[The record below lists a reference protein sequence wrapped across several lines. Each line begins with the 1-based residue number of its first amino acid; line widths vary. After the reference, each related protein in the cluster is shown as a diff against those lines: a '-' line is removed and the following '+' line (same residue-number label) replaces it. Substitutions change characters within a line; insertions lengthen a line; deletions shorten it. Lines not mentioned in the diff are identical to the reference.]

1 MTKLDF
7 IARQLAKAQNKRYEH
22 YVVNRIW
29 NLLNDLRLKFVTQQF
44 VSRPEG
50 RAMTDMFFP
59 QLNIHIEVDEGFHK
73 KQIDA
78 DKLREADIIN
88 VTGHQILRIDVT
100 KDIEH
105 INSHIDVIVATIKDK
120 IVSKPNFEPWDI
132 AAEMNPQ
139 TYIDRGYIDVQ
150 ENVAFR
156 TMVDAAN
163 CFGLNI
169 KPRGIWTGG
178 ALHGVEP
185 NTLIWCP
192 KLYQN
197 KDWNNQMSDDGEVIT
212 EMSEDPS
219 RVLIEIDRVTRAQ
232 EFTRIVF
239 PRFKGPLG
247 DYLYRFTGKY
257 ELDTEATN
265 GTTGFVW
272 RRVATRVPTYEYVA
286 KSDVKKT
293 KAFKDRPSSQSIQF
307 PELDSLANE
316 MPMLSLGP
324 TKDEYRFSR
333 EGVGRGSI
341 WVAKQRGG
349 YRIVTTGSA
358 NTLKPEIERITG
370 QKALTMRD
378 RDHLWWKGLSIDDMR
393 SVLEAFQKL

>member
-1 MTKLDF
+1 
-7 IARQLAKAQNKRYEH
+7 
-22 YVVNRIW
+22 VV
-29 NLLNDLRLKFVTQQF
+29 
-44 VSRPEG
+44 
-50 RAMTDMFFP
+50 
-59 QLNIHIEVDEGFHK
+59 
-73 KQIDA
+73 
-78 DKLREADIIN
+78 
-88 VTGHQILRIDVT
+88 
-100 KDIEH
+100 
-105 INSHIDVIVATIKDK
+105 VATIKDK
-120 IVSKPNFEPWDI
+120 IISIPNFEPWDI

-150 ENVAFR
+150 DNVAFR

-163 CFGLNI
+163 CFGLSI

-197 KDWNNQMSDDGEVIT
+197 KDWNNQMSDDGEFIT

-219 RVLIEIDRVTRAQ
+219 RVLIEIDRVTKAR

-286 KSDVKKT
+286 RPTVKKT
-293 KAFKDRPSSQSIQF
+293 ETVKVWPSRESVHF
-307 PELDSLANE
+307 PELNSLANE
-316 MPMLSLGP
+316 MPMLSLRP

-333 EGVGRGSI
+333 KGAGRGSI

-349 YRIVTTGSA
+349 YRVVTTGAA
-358 NTLKPEIERITG
+358 NALQPEIERLTA
-370 QKALTMRD
+370 QKALTMRN
-378 RDHLWWKGLSIDDMR
+378 RHHLWWKGLSLDMMR
-393 SVLEAFQKL
+393 NVLEAFQKF